1 MTSDD
6 LLISMLASTASASL
20 ARTLAEQ
27 RLRKW
32 DCFHISDDALLV
44 VAELVANAT
53 QETPKQEIRFALR
66 RDAGGVLI
74 AVWDCSPQPPQP
86 APVVELTLDTLDLS
100 EENFDTNG
108 GRGLRIVEALAT
120 DCGYRPD
127 PINPATGRCP
137 GKWVWA
143 RLKV

>member
-1 MTSDD
+1 MTDD
-6 LLISMLASTASASL
+6 LLISMLASTASAGL

-27 RLRKW
+27 RLHKW
-32 DCFHISDDALLV
+32 DYFHISGDALLI
-44 VAELVANAT
+44 VAELVANAA
-53 QETPKQEIRFALR
+53 QETSKQEIKFALR

-74 AVWDCSPQPPQP
+74 AVWDSSPRPPEP
-86 APVVELTLDTLDLS
+86 APVIELTLDTLDLS
-100 EENFDTNG
+100 EENFDANG

-127 PINPATGRCP
+127 PIDPATGHSP

-143 RLKV
+143 RLKA

>member
-1 MTSDD
+1 MTDG
-6 LLISMLASTASASL
+6 LLISMLASTASAGL

-32 DCFHISDDALLV
+32 DCFHISGDALLI
-44 VAELVANAT
+44 VAELVANAA

-66 RDAGGVLI
+66 REAGGVLI
-74 AVWDCSPQPPQP
+74 AVWDSSPRLPEL
-86 APVVELTLDTLDLS
+86 APMIELTLDTLDLS
-100 EENFDTNG
+100 EDNFDANG
-108 GRGLRIVEALAT
+108 GRGLHIIEALAA

-127 PINPATGRCP
+127 PIDPATGRSP